1 MSTGFHGCLSNYSAS
16 RPKQRRCLILFSHNF
31 GKFYEIGRPTM
42 CSMWSV
48 QVIVAIV
55 GLHHVC
61 EYNNIIGATFQV
73 HRLHRAGG
81 PARAPPPFY
90 KRLRTGGAPSVEEQ
104 QTRNLTNCT
113 LISRKRSPKRLIV
126 LLEPKKWRGTTIIF
140 PRQTAAPSRP

>member
-48 QVIVAIV
+48 QAIVAIV

-81 PARAPPPFY
+81 PARAPPPLLQTAENGGGTVS
-90 KRLRTGGAPSVEEQ
+90 RRTANKKLNKLYSDI
-104 QTRNLTNCT
+104 TKALTKTTNCT
-113 LISRKRSPKRLIV
+113 FRA
-126 LLEPKKWRGTTIIF
+126 KKVEGHDHNFSQANCRF
-140 PRQTAAPSRP
+140 YCA